1 MAYNPFRNF
10 GLKVLALAIAGLLW
24 FTMAGEHVV
33 ERIVRVPLEMQNRPE
48 RLELVGNPPD
58 QVEVRLRGSSGLLS
72 RLQPGDIVA
81 ILDLE
86 AARPGAR
93 LFHLRT
99 DQVRSPFGVTV
110 SQVIPQTVSLAFE
123 VGETRVV
130 PIRPDVEGE
139 PAPGY
144 LLGKIT
150 VSPSSVEVVG
160 PSSDLHAL
168 REATTEPI
176 PVDGATRTLDES
188 VTVGVDDSALRLRAP
203 LTAKVTVEI
212 LPAPIERTFAGV
224 RIESRNTPAGAAGIA
239 SPGTVTIWVRGGRDA
254 LASLDAAQVA
264 AYVDLAGLRPGRYN
278 LPVRIDPS
286 RAFGVSRIEPTVVE
300 VTIR

>member
-10 GLKVLALAIAGLLW
+10 GLKMLALAIASLLW

-123 VGETRVV
+123 VGESRVV
-130 PIRPDVEGE
+130 PIRPDVAGE

-144 LLGKIT
+144 VIGKVTID
-150 VSPSSVEVVG
+150 PSSVEVVG
-160 PSSDLHAL
+160 PSSDVHAL
-168 REATTEPI
+168 RDATTEPI
-176 PVDGATRTLDES
+176 SIDGATTTVDDT
-188 VTVGVDDSALRLRAP
+188 VTVGVDDSALRLREP
-203 LTAKVTVEI
+203 LSARVTVEI
-212 LPAPIERTFAGV
+212 LPAPIERTFAEIRV
-224 RIESRNTPAGAAGIA
+224 QPRNTPSGAQAEVPA
-239 SPGTVTIWVRGGRDA
+239 TVMVAVRGGREA
-254 LASLDAAQVA
+254 LAQINASEVVA
-264 AYVDLAGLRPGRYN
+264 FVDLAGLGPGRYN

-286 RAFGVSRIEPTVVE
+286 RAFGVSRIEPAVVE
-300 VTIR
+300 VRIR

>member
-86 AARPGAR
+86 LARPGSR

-123 VGETRVV
+123 QGGSRVV

-144 LLGKIT
+144 VLGKIT
-150 VSPSSVEVVG
+150 IDPSSVEVIG

-168 REATTEPI
+168 REATTEPVSI
-176 PVDGATRTLDES
+176 DGATKKVDET
-188 VTVGVDDSALRLRAP
+188 VTVGVDDSALRLREP
-203 LTAKVTVEI
+203 LSAKVTVEI
-212 LPAPIERTFAGV
+212 LTAPIERTFAAV
-224 RIESRNTPAGAAGIA
+224 RIAGRNTPAGTEAVMQPADVVI
-239 SPGTVTIWVRGGRDA
+239 SVRGSREA
-254 LASLDAAQVA
+254 LASLDGSQIA

-286 RAFGVSRIEPTVVE
+286 RAFGVSRIEPPVVE
-300 VTIR
+300 VRIK

>member
-1 MAYNPFRNF
+1 MAYNPFRNL
-10 GLKVLALAIAGLLW
+10 GLKVLALAIATLLW

-86 AARPGAR
+86 AARPGSR

-123 VGETRVV
+123 TGESRVV
-130 PIRPDVEGE
+130 AIRPDVEGE

-144 LLGKIT
+144 TLGRVT

-168 REATTEPI
+168 REATTEPVSI
-176 PVDGATRTLDES
+176 DGATERVEQS
-188 VTVGVDDSALRLRAP
+188 VTVGLDDSALRLREP
-203 LTAKVTVEI
+203 LTATVTVEI
-212 LPAPIERTFAGV
+212 EPSPIERTFPGV
-224 RIESRNTPAGAAGIA
+224 TVQPRNTPRGATADVPA
-239 SPGTVTIWVRGGRDA
+239 LVTVSVRGGREA
-254 LASLDAAQVA
+254 LAQIEAGAIVA
-264 AYVDLAGLRPGRYN
+264 FVDLAGLGPGRYN

-286 RAFGVSRIEPTVVE
+286 RAFGVSRIEPAVVE
-300 VTIR
+300 VRIR

>member
-10 GLKVLALAIAGLLW
+10 GLKVLALAIASLLW

-86 AARPGAR
+86 AARPGSR

-99 DQVRSPFGVTV
+99 DQVRSPFGVAV

-123 VGETRVV
+123 LGETRVV

-144 LLGKIT
+144 VVGRVT
-150 VSPSSVEVVG
+150 VVPASVEVIG
-160 PSSDLHAL
+160 PSSDVHAL

-176 PVDGATRTLDES
+176 SIDGATRTVDEA
-188 VTVGVDDSALRLRAP
+188 VTVGVDDSAIRLREP
-203 LTAKVTVEI
+203 LSAAVNVEI
-212 LPAPIERTFAGV
+212 LPAPIERTFPAVPVQLRNSPAGSDGLTVPAGV
-224 RIESRNTPAGAAGIA
+224 SV
-239 SPGTVTIWVRGGRDA
+239 SVRGGRDA
-254 LASLDAAQVA
+254 LASLEGSQVV

-286 RAFGVSRIEPTVVE
+286 RAFGVSRIEPAVVE
-300 VTIR
+300 VRIK

>member
-1 MAYNPFRNF
+1 MAYNPFRNL
-10 GLKVLALAIAGLLW
+10 GLKVLALAIAVLLW
-24 FTMAGEHVV
+24 FTTAGEHVV
-33 ERIVRVPLEMQNRPE
+33 ERIVHVPLEMQNRPE

-72 RLQPGDIVA
+72 RLQPGDVVA

-86 AARPGAR
+86 AARPGSR

-110 SQVIPQTVSLAFE
+110 SQVVPQTVSLAFE
-123 VGETRVV
+123 IGEARTV
-130 PIRPDVEGE
+130 PIRANVEGE

-144 LLGKIT
+144 IVGTVT

-168 REATTEPI
+168 RDAATEP
-176 PVDGATRTLDES
+176 VSVEGATATVEQT
-188 VTVGVDDSALRLRAP
+188 VTVGVDDSALRLREPVRA
-203 LTAKVTVEI
+203 TVRAEI
-212 LPAPIERTFAGV
+212 VPAPVERTFAQ
-224 RIESRNTPAGAAGIA
+224 IEVAPRNTPQGRHADV
-239 SPGTVTIWVRGGRDA
+239 PMRVTVSVRGGRDA
-254 LASLDAAQVA
+254 LTQLDAASIA
-264 AYVDLAGLRPGRYN
+264 AFVDLAGLGPGRYN

-286 RAFGVSRIEPTVVE
+286 RAFGVSRIEPSVVE
-300 VTIR
+300 VRIR

>member
-10 GLKVLALAIAGLLW
+10 GLKVLALAISGLLW

-33 ERIVRVPLEMQNRPE
+33 ERIVSVPLEMQNRPE

-58 QVEVRLRGSSGLLS
+58 QVEVRLRGASGLLS

-86 AARPGAR
+86 AARPGSR

-110 SQVIPQTVSLAFE
+110 SQVTPQTVSLAFE
-123 VGETRVV
+123 LGESRVV
-130 PIRPDVEGE
+130 PIRADIEGE

-144 LLGKIT
+144 ALGKIT
-150 VSPSSVEVVG
+150 VSPTSVEVVG

-176 PVDGATRTLDES
+176 PVDGATRSLDET
-188 VTVGVDDSALRLRAP
+188 VTVGVDDSALRLREP
-203 LTAKVTVEI
+203 LSAKVEI
-212 LPAPIERTFAGV
+212 EIVPAPIERTFTGVRVDARNAPGGAQAVMAPAGV
-224 RIESRNTPAGAAGIA
+224 
-239 SPGTVTIWVRGGRDA
+239 TVWVRGGREA
-254 LASLDAAQVA
+254 LASLEGSQVV

-286 RAFGVSRIEPTVVE
+286 RAFGVSRVEPSVVE

>member
-10 GLKVLALAIAGLLW
+10 GLKMLALAIASLLW
-24 FTMAGEHVV
+24 FTMAGEHIV

-86 AARPGAR
+86 AARPGSR

-99 DQVRSPFGVTV
+99 DQVRAPFGIDV
-110 SQVIPQTVSLAFE
+110 SQVIPQTINLAFE
-123 VGETRVV
+123 IGETRTV
-130 PIRPDVEGE
+130 PIRADVEGE
-139 PAPGY
+139 PAPGFV
-144 LLGKIT
+144 LGRVT
-150 VSPSSVEVVG
+150 VTPASVEVIG

-168 REATTEPI
+168 REATTEPVV
-176 PVDGATRTLDES
+176 VDGLSRNVEET
-188 VTVGVDDSALRLRAP
+188 VTVGVDDSALRLREP
-203 LTAKVTVEI
+203 LSATVRIEI
-212 LPAPIERTFAGV
+212 MPSPIERTFETV
-224 RIESRNTPAGAAGIA
+224 RVEPRNTPGGAQAEVT
-239 SPGTVTIWVRGGRDA
+239 GTVLVAVRGGREA
-254 LASLDAAQVA
+254 LAQIDASQVV
-264 AYVDLAGLRPGRYN
+264 AYVDLAGLGPGRYN

-286 RAFGVSRIEPTVVE
+286 RAFGVSRVEPAVVE
-300 VTIR
+300 VRIR

>member
-10 GLKVLALAIAGLLW
+10 GLKVLALAIAALLW
-24 FTMAGEHVV
+24 FTMAGEHIV

-48 RLELVGNPPD
+48 RLELIGNPPD

-86 AARPGAR
+86 AARPGSR

-99 DQVRSPFGVTV
+99 DQVRTPFGIAV
-110 SQVIPQTVSLAFE
+110 SQVVPQTINLAFE
-123 VGETRVV
+123 LGESRVV
-130 PIRPDVEGE
+130 PIRADVEGE

-144 LLGKIT
+144 ELGRVT
-150 VSPSSVEVVG
+150 VTPASVEVVG

-168 REATTEPI
+168 REATTEPVV
-176 PVDGATRTLDES
+176 VDGLSRNVEET
-188 VTVGVDDSALRLRAP
+188 VTVGVDDSAIRLREP
-203 LTAKVTVEI
+203 LSATVRVEI
-212 LPAPIERTFAGV
+212 LPSPIERTFGAV
-224 RIESRNTPAGAAGIA
+224 RVEPRNTPGGAEAEVA
-239 SPGTVTIWVRGGRDA
+239 TTVLVAVRGGRDA
-254 LASLDAAQVA
+254 LAQLDASQVV
-264 AYVDLAGLRPGRYN
+264 AYVDLAGLGPGRYN

-286 RAFGVSRIEPTVVE
+286 RAFGVSRVEPAVVE
-300 VTIR
+300 VRIR